1 MYAAN
6 GENRPARESPP
17 SPSSVA
23 AWKVVTSSHTNMPA
37 ITIHRTTVAR
47 RRSATHAPTVYIAM
61 NTATLPT

>member
-23 AWKVVTSSHTNMPA
+23 AWKVVTSSQMNMPT
-37 ITIHRTTVAR
+37 ITMSRTAVAR

-61 NTATLPT
+61 NTATFPT